1 MIFVNIYDIGICCRE
16 KSTLQDQVTKL
27 QYELAQLKE
36 RNSDTSHKIKRSL
49 DVVEQAQFEKT
60 QLEAEIRRL
69 KDELDRQHD
78 KLRETIHEQVF
89 IIYSSNSI
97 PNLDLF

>member
-1 MIFVNIYDIGICCRE
+1 MKD
-16 KSTLQDQVTKL
+16 
-27 QYELAQLKE
+27 
-36 RNSDTSHKIKRSL
+36 RNNDTSHKIKRSL

-78 KLRETIHEQVF
+78 KMRETIHEQVF
-89 IIYSSNSI
+89 I
-97 PNLDLF
+97 L